1 MPCNLSSMMASRKV
15 IKGADPKRTQ
25 VGQAMRGLLGPAK
38 LAEPVRRALG
48 AEVQVQRQEPWEP
61 EQQGDVIALLALIP
75 TKRYKKRFVIKRN
88 KKKKIIEFQFV

>member
-1 MPCNLSSMMASRKV
+1 
-15 IKGADPKRTQ
+15 
-25 VGQAMRGLLGPAK
+25 MRGLLGPAK

-75 TKRYKKRFVIKRN
+75 TKRYKKSFVIKRN
-88 KKKKIIEFQFV
+88 NKKKRSLSFNLSSFDFKYVHLASQKLKISGMKTQC